1 MNPEALNL
9 AGWCHV
15 GYFGVLLPGL
25 TVLLRKK
32 VIPASKP
39 LPNRLRHFQ
48 ATATE
53 IVILTLLSLSVGA
66 LQGISLFPPTWPSL
80 WAAIVGVAAYL
91 AAVTYMWPRW
101 RRAVE
106 RRARVVHLYMPA
118 NAVER
123 GWWIAVAILAGTG
136 EEITWRGV
144 QGTLVTI
151 LTGNYWIAAV
161 LCSISFA
168 LGHSVQGWRSVV
180 VVFVFAMC
188 FATLVW
194 LAGSLY
200 VAMAVHVAY
209 DITAGITYGR
219 LGRELAPEG
228 LDSARGSES

>member
-25 TVLLRKK
+25 AVLFRKK
-32 VIPASKP
+32 FIPTNKP

-48 ATATE
+48 TTAIE
-53 IVILTLLSLSVGA
+53 IVILALLSLLVAA
-66 LQGISLFPPTWPSL
+66 LQRISLFPPTWPPL
-80 WAAIVGVAAYL
+80 GAAIAGVGAYF
-91 AAVTYMWPRW
+91 AAVTYMRPRW

-106 RRARVVHLYMPA
+106 KGARLVHLYMPA

-123 GWWIAVAILAGTG
+123 GWWIAVAVLAGTG

-144 QGTLVTI
+144 QGTLVTM

-168 LGHSVQGWRSVV
+168 LGHMIQGWRSVI

-219 LGRELAPEG
+219 LGRELAPQG
-228 LDSARGSES
+228 LDSQPVSGG